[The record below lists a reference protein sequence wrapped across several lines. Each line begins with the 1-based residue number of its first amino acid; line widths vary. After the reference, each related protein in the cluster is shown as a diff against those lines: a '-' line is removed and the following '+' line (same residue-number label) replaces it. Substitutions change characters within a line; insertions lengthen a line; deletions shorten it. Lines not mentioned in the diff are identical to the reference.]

1 MGGNA
6 RKDAGVVRLPARLYA
21 MLAERVV
28 ARLTDGVLFPGLQ
41 ARAIPAVRAKTDF
54 GDLDVL
60 VMHQEPGWGF
70 DAARR
75 AALTAAFQPTRLVTS
90 GPVLSFDVTVPG
102 DEAAPEYA
110 VFARPAEPTSP
121 PNPRLSLVGLG
132 GAKTSSRIARA
143 GTRFQVDLIQ
153 VPTAVFTFALGYFSY
168 NDLGNLLGR
177 IARLHGFKLGHA
189 GLFRPLRAPGNESH
203 FVRDI
208 LVTRDWSRA
217 LQFLGYDPARWER
230 GFDSM
235 DEMFAFVRDSRAFHP
250 SAFPL
255 AHSARMFSRTTT
267 SSEARGCGGLSTGRV
282 SRKPLEH
289 RSHRAR
295 VRDRKRP
302 TYTAFLQHLAERGLV
317 PATEIGEDRL
327 VTMRKMGL
335 ARALDQFEVFA
346 EEWQQAQAELR
357 DTLLFRQRF
366 NGDVVRRM
374 TGLDG
379 AALGQHMRALRAQFS
394 SEEALR
400 SFVLGAP
407 DETLATFIRHGKT

>member
-6 RKDAGVVRLPARLYA
+6 LKDAGVVRLPARLYA

-75 AALTAAFQPTRLVTS
+75 AALTAAFQPTRLVTH
-90 GPVLSFDVTVPG
+90 GPVMSLDVAAPG
-102 DEAAPEYA
+102 DEAAPE
-110 VFARPAEPTSP
+110 V
-121 PNPRLSLVGLG
+121 
-132 GAKTSSRIARA
+132 

-153 VPTAVFTFALGYFSY
+153 VPPDVFAFALGYFSY
-168 NDLGNLLGR
+168 NDMGNLLGR
-177 IARLHGFKLGHA
+177 VARLHGFKLGHA

-208 LVTRDWSRA
+208 LVTRDWPRA

-235 DEMFAFVRDSRAFHP
+235 DEMFVFVRDSRAFHP

-379 AALGQHMRALRAQFS
+379 AALGQHMRALRAQFP
-394 SEEALR
+394 SEEVLR

>member
-6 RKDAGVVRLPARLYA
+6 LKDAGVVRLPARLYA

-75 AALTAAFQPTRLVTS
+75 AALTAAFQPTRLVTN

-110 VFARPAEPTSP
+110 
-121 PNPRLSLVGLG
+121 
-132 GAKTSSRIARA
+132 GA
-143 GTRFQVDLIQ
+143 RFQVDLIQ
-153 VPTAVFTFALGYFSY
+153 VPPDVFAFALGYFSY

-177 IARLHGFKLGHA
+177 VARLHGFKLGHA

-302 TYTAFLQHLAERGLV
+302 TYTAFLQHLTDRGLV
-317 PATEIGEDRL
+317 PAAEIGEDRL
-327 VTMRKMGL
+327 VTMRKVGL
-335 ARALDQFEVFA
+335 ARALDRFEGFA
-346 EEWQQAQAELR
+346 KEWQQAQAELR

-374 TGLDG
+374 AGLDG

>member
-6 RKDAGVVRLPARLYA
+6 LKDAGVVRLPARLYA

-75 AALTAAFQPTRLVTS
+75 AALTAAFQPTRLVTN

-110 VFARPAEPTSP
+110 
-121 PNPRLSLVGLG
+121 
-132 GAKTSSRIARA
+132 GA
-143 GTRFQVDLIQ
+143 RFQVDLIQ
-153 VPTAVFTFALGYFSY
+153 VPPDVFAFALGYFSY

-177 IARLHGFKLGHA
+177 VARLHGFKLGHA

-255 AHSARMFSRTTT
+255 
-267 SSEARGCGGLSTGRV
+267 
-282 SRKPLEH
+282 EH

-302 TYTAFLQHLAERGLV
+302 TYTAFLQHLANCGLV
-317 PATEIGEDRL
+317 PAAETDADTL
-327 VTMRKMGL
+327 AVMRQRAL
-335 ARALDQFEVFA
+335 ASALDQFEDFA
-346 EEWQQAQAELR
+346 KEWQQAQAELR

-379 AALGQHMRALRAQFS
+379 AALGQHMRALRAQFP
-394 SEEALR
+394 SEEVLR